1 MKDTSKNYLITVIL
15 KDRVGILRD
24 ITDVIYRA
32 GGNLTDV
39 RQNVMAGQFVL
50 NCLVE
55 FGQEIDQQNFKLS
68 LMNSVPENTA
78 QFMATPISAAALK
91 RAKQPQGGRYVAA
104 ISGPDKPGRVH
115 KIADFFAARGVNVED
130 WKHDFSNPPNALTIG
145 IVTIPPTADLSKL
158 QTELA
163 AIMSTDGLKASLT
176 HENIFRATNE
186 VGPISSLI

>member
-1 MKDTSKNYLITVIL
+1 MKTTSKNYLITAIL

-24 ITDVIYRA
+24 ITDVIYRV

-39 RQNVMAGQFVL
+39 RQNIMAGQFVL

-55 FGQEIDQQNFKLS
+55 FGQEVDGLEFKLS
-68 LMNSVPENTA
+68 LMHSVPENTA
-78 QFMATPISAAALK
+78 YFVVTPISTAAIK

-104 ISGPDKPGRVH
+104 ISGADKPGRVH

-130 WKHDFSNPPNALTIG
+130 WKHDFSSPPNALTIG
-145 IVTIPPTADLSKL
+145 IVTIPPTADLSKM
-158 QTELA
+158 QTELTA
-163 AIMSTDGLKASLT
+163 AMSADGLKASLT

>member
-1 MKDTSKNYLITVIL
+1 MKETSKNFLITVIL

-24 ITDVIYRA
+24 ITDVIYRS

-55 FGQEIDQQNFKLS
+55 FEQETKQLDFKLA
-68 LMNSVPENTA
+68 LMNSLPENSA
-78 QFMATPISAAALK
+78 QFVATPISATAAK
-91 RAKQPQGGRYVAA
+91 RTKQSQGGRYVAA
-104 ISGPDKPGRVH
+104 VSGPDKPGRVY

-145 IVTIPPTADLSKL
+145 IVTIPPTADLAKMQS
-158 QTELA
+158 ELSA
-163 AIMSTDGLKASLT
+163 AMTTDGLKASLT

-186 VGPISSLI
+186 VGPISSLV